1 MGNIRIERVPIQ
13 EMGLW
18 RIRADHLMLVY
29 QQDPLDYGEFQDRWW
44 VMEGTRDSNP
54 DGTVTVGVEGANG
67 VTTLSAANGGLSPQ
81 ELLDA
86 IQYPWWRGSRIIQS
100 TNPLSE
106 WG

>member
-44 VMEGTRDSNP
+44 VMEGTRDLQSRWHCHRRRRRRRWRY
-54 DGTVTVGVEGANG
+54 
-67 VTTLSAANGGLSPQ
+67 
-81 ELLDA
+81 DA
-86 IQYPWWRGSRIIQS
+86 IGRQWRTFPARVAGCDPVSVVARI
-100 TNPLSE
+100 
-106 WG
+106 